1 MKTSKLSRKGAVALI
16 IAGDLLLLTIGWFM
30 VIAPERSTAASI
42 ARATAVTA
50 AQLVEAAKPVR
61 PAHTAVP
68 RQPEIKTADI
78 YSLAKAMPST
88 LDVPTLLLELDQVGR
103 AAGVTLSTISPGTVT
118 PLSTYSTFPISLT
131 VTGDFYSLT
140 DLLYRLRTLVS
151 VRNGALDTSGRLF
164 SVDSVS
170 LTPAGS
176 TGSGSASDL
185 SATVGVTAYIY
196 GTNVPGVVA
205 AAPVVPAATTGS
217 TDTTST
223 STTTTSAPAA
233 DVAPGP

>member
-1 MKTSKLSRKGAVALI
+1 VKTSKLSRRGAVALI

-30 VIAPERSTAASI
+30 VISPERTTAASI

-50 AQLVEAAKPVR
+50 AQLAEARKPLR
-61 PAHTAVP
+61 PAHTAIP
-68 RQPEIKTADI
+68 QQPEIRTADI

-88 LDVPTLLLELDQVGR
+88 LVVPTLLLELDQVAR

-118 PLSTYSTFPISLT
+118 PLSTYSTFPISLV

-151 VRNGALDTSGRLF
+151 VRNGELDTSGRLF
-164 SVDSVS
+164 SVDSIS

-176 TGSGSASDL
+176 AGSGSDL
-185 SATVGVTAYIY
+185 SANVTVTAYIY
-196 GTNVPGVVA
+196 GTSVPGVAVA
-205 AAPVVPAATTGS
+205 PPVVPAATGG
-217 TDTTST
+217 TDTAST